1 MCLDSAAVVERACRA
16 QETAYIWRGRHL
28 PMVHEVGT
36 AGVWRLMQK
45 TDQCYLCWSPAVSVA
60 GLQAAWQCA
69 ERRRSRDLQPSAA
82 ECNKPADITAFDPAD
97 IDVLC
102 LYVRLQLPDY
112 FQSPTARCLSAAY
125 YFLVIAVSQ

>member
-1 MCLDSAAVVERACRA
+1 MQGPRACIHMAWTPFADGARS
-16 QETAYIWRGRHL
+16 RHRW
-28 PMVHEVGT
+28 
-36 AGVWRLMQK
+36 GVWRLMQK